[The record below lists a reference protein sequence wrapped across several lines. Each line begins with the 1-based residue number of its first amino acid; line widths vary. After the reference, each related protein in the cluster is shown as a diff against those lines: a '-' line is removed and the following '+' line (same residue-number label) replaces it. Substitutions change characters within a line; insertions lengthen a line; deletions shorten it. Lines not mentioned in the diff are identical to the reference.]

1 MNLEL
6 VSLPF
11 IGAFI
16 GYFTNYV
23 AIKMLFLPKKA
34 YFIFG
39 FRVPFTPGLIPKK
52 RKELVEKIA
61 DVVSNKVINKKDIV
75 KYIYKRKNREFL
87 YEFSQ
92 KLVESLLSK
101 KISDIALN
109 YEKIEKQIELFLDNN
124 LERVVKENLKDVNI
138 DVEYIVYNAFL
149 LLDKNKKTKDYISE
163 DKLSKIKDLLDS
175 LSYEALEGL
184 AVSMDSKEIKQL
196 IKAKIKEAMNRY
208 ADESNI
214 LIASFISMASPLIE
228 DNEKVIDVIV
238 KELGSILTDDVT
250 KRKVAES
257 VYNAFEREFLDETP
271 EHTLERTGFGNLD
284 DIAKI
289 VGLKVS
295 ELFERLS
302 VKDKIIDSAVSGL
315 KSDVLALHLTELM
328 KDIAGRYTFY
338 DVISTIRPDIVEK
351 LPSMAVNNLLYV
363 IRKESEMIFNF
374 DIAKIAKD
382 KLDKLDIS
390 DIEDVVLNI
399 SKDQFKYINIF
410 GGILGFL
417 IGLAEILISL
427 THFN

>member
-6 VSLPF
+6 ISLPF

-34 YFIFG
+34 YFVFG

-52 RKELVEKIA
+52 RKELIEKIS
-61 DVVSNKVINKKDIV
+61 DVVSNKVINKKDII

-92 KLVESLLSK
+92 RLVESLLSK
-101 KISDIALN
+101 KISDIAFN
-109 YEKIEKQIELFLDNN
+109 YEKIEKHIELFLNNN
-124 LERVVKENLKDVNI
+124 LETIVKDNLKDIDI
-138 DVEYIVYNAFL
+138 DVEYLVYNAFL
-149 LLDKNKKTKDYISE
+149 LFDKKKKTRDYIAK

-175 LSYEALEGL
+175 LSYEALERL
-184 AVSMDSKEIKQL
+184 AESMNSKEVKQL
-196 IKAKIKEAMNRY
+196 IKAKIKEAMDRY

-228 DNEKVIDVIV
+228 DNEKVVDIIV
-238 KELGSILTDDVT
+238 KEIGSILTDDVT
-250 KRKVAES
+250 KKKVTES
-257 VYNAFEREFLDETP
+257 IYVSFEREFLDKTP
-271 EHTLERTGFGNLD
+271 EYILQRTGFGSLD
-284 DIAKI
+284 NITKT
-289 VGLKVS
+289 VGLKVK
-295 ELFERLS
+295 EIFERLS
-302 VKDKIIDSAVSGL
+302 VKDKIVEAAVGGL
-315 KSDVLALHLTELM
+315 KSSVLSKQLTRFIN
-328 KDIAGRYTFY
+328 DIVDKYTFY
-338 DVISTIRPDIVEK
+338 DALNTIKPDMINK

-417 IGLAEILISL
+417 IGLAEIIISL
-427 THFN
+427 AHPY